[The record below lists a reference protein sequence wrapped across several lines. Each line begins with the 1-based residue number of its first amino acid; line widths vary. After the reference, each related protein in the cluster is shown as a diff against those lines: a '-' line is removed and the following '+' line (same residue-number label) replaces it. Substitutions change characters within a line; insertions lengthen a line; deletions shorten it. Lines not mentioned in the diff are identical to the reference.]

1 MRKQFFKM
9 KFKAIL
15 KILIPIAFIALLV
28 FMMIYE
34 ELEGVEVIVMS
45 CTWGLLCLIYIISGI
60 LTLKNGPKQATAYI
74 RNYPAG
80 GDALDEEYEAAQK
93 FGWLRVGHS
102 HAFADA
108 SDGFYIVPFE
118 KIINAYV
125 RNEGANP
132 AKGRSGY
139 YYLYMKC
146 DGIGGWDEKIKVYYI
161 SRSEAYDA
169 LACLEEK
176 CDFHPSEDQEENPEE
191 DVATS

>member
-15 KILIPIAFIALLV
+15 KIVIPIAFLALLV

-34 ELEGVEVIVMS
+34 ELETVEVVVMS

-60 LTLKNGPKQATAYI
+60 LTLKNGPKQATVYI
-74 RNYPAG
+74 RNYPGG
-80 GDALDEEYEAAQK
+80 GDALDEEFEAAQK
-93 FGWLRVGHS
+93 FGCLRIGHS

-118 KIINAYV
+118 KIKNAYV

-139 YYLYMKC
+139 YYLYIEC

-161 SRSEAYDA
+161 SRSESYDA
-169 LACLEEK
+169 LSCLEGKCKFEFEEEEK
-176 CDFHPSEDQEENPEE
+176 ND
-191 DVATS
+191 A